1 MTTTL
6 ADRMRARMKELEL
19 RPLHV
24 AEAAGVGRSF
34 VYDILRGRSADPSSE
49 KLTRVAAVLQMPIEA
64 LLYDEDGKQAPAV
77 STPSRRD
84 YVPVPFVNVEAD
96 MGGGAVTEGEEE
108 GAPWHF
114 PKAWLRDGL
123 RLRASGLKL
132 IRVRGDSM
140 QPTLE
145 GGDVVMIDTTQTIPN
160 PTGIFV
166 LHDGFGLV
174 AKRLERL
181 AGGEIPSVRIISD
194 NTRYSPYERSAEEI
208 RIVGRVVWFSRN
220 LSEN

>member
-6 ADRMRARMKELEL
+6 ADRMRVRMKELEL

-64 LLYDEDGKQAPAV
+64 LLYGEDGKQAPAV
-77 STPSRRD
+77 TTPSRRD
-84 YVPVPFVNVEAD
+84 YVAVPFVNVEAD
-96 MGGGAVTEGEEE
+96 MGGGAVAESEED

-114 PKAWLRDGL
+114 PKSWLRGVL
-123 RLRASGLKL
+123 RLRSAGLKL

-140 QPTLE
+140 EPTLL
-145 GGDVVMIDTTQTIPN
+145 GGDVVMLDTTQVIPN

-194 NTRYSPYERSAEEI
+194 NSRYSPYDRSAEEI
-208 RIVGRVVWFSRN
+208 RIIGRIVWFARN
-220 LSEN
+220 LS

>member
-1 MTTTL
+1 MTETL
-6 ADRMRARMKELEL
+6 ADRMRARMTELSL

-24 AEAAGVGRSF
+24 ADAAGVGRSF

-49 KLTRVAAVLQMPIEA
+49 KLGRVATVLQMSMEA
-64 LLYDEDGKQAPAV
+64 LLNGDLGKEDGAPAV
-77 STPSRRD
+77 LSKRD
-84 YVPVPFVNVEAD
+84 YAAVPFVAVEAD
-96 MGGGAVTEGEEE
+96 MGGGAVVESEEE
-108 GAPWHF
+108 CAPWRF
-114 PKAWLRDGL
+114 PKMWLRDGL
-123 RLRASGLKL
+123 RLRANGLKL

-145 GGDVVMIDTTQTIPN
+145 SGDVVMIDTHQTTPN

-181 AGGEIPSVRIISD
+181 AGGDLPSVRIISD
-194 NTRYSPYERSAEEI
+194 NTRYAPYERSAEEI
-208 RIVGRVVWFSRN
+208 RIIGRVVWFARN

>member
-1 MTTTL
+1 MTETL
-6 ADRMRARMKELEL
+6 ADRMRARMKELDL

-49 KLTRVAAVLQMPIEA
+49 KLTRVAAVLRMPIEA
-64 LLYDEDGKQAPAV
+64 LLYGEDGKQAPAV
-77 STPSRRD
+77 TTPSKRD
-84 YVPVPFVNVEAD
+84 YVAVPFVNVEAD
-96 MGGGAVTEGEEE
+96 MGGGAVAESEEE
-108 GAPWHF
+108 GASWHF
-114 PKAWLRDGL
+114 PKSWLRDSVRLRPAGL
-123 RLRASGLKL
+123 RL

-140 QPTLE
+140 EPTLIS
-145 GGDVVMIDTTQTIPN
+145 GDVVMIDTAQTAPN

-181 AGGEIPSVRIISD
+181 AGAEIPSVRIISD
-194 NTRYSPYERSAEEI
+194 NTRYSPYDRSVDEI
-208 RIVGRVVWFSRN
+208 RIVGRIVWFSRN
-220 LSEN
+220 LLDN

>member
-6 ADRMRARMKELEL
+6 ADRMRARMAELNL

-34 VYDILRGRSADPSSE
+34 VYDILRGRSSDPSSE
-49 KLTRVAAVLQMPIEA
+49 KLGRVANVLKMPLDALLNNQPGAEGSVPAVLS
-64 LLYDEDGKQAPAV
+64 K
-77 STPSRRD
+77 RD
-84 YVPVPFVNVEAD
+84 YAAVPFVAVEAD
-96 MGGGAVTEGEEE
+96 MGGGTVIDSEEE
-108 GAPWHF
+108 CPPWHF
-114 PKAWLRDGL
+114 PKMWLRDGL

-145 GGDVVMIDTTQTIPN
+145 SGDVVMIDTSQTMPD

-181 AGGEIPSVRIISD
+181 VTGDVPSVRIISD

-208 RIVGRVVWFSRN
+208 RIVGRVVWFARN

>member
-77 STPSRRD
+77 TTPSRRD
-84 YVPVPFVNVEAD
+84 YVAVPFVDVEAD
-96 MGGGAVTEGEEE
+96 MGGGAVAESEEE

-114 PKAWLRDGL
+114 PKSWLRGVL
-123 RLRASGLKL
+123 RLRPAGLRL

-140 QPTLE
+140 EPTLL
-145 GGDVVMIDTTQTIPN
+145 GGDVVMLDTTQTIPN

-194 NTRYSPYERSAEEI
+194 NSRYSPYDRSGEEI
-208 RIVGRVVWFSRN
+208 RIIGRIVWFARN
-220 LSEN
+220 LS